1 MILHKSWFLYDED
14 GCSFLV
20 PIAIIRVPGPCQNRI
35 FHCENTKNL
44 LNFKCSTIARKDLPN

>member
-44 LNFKCSTIARKDLPN
+44 LNLKCSVTV